1 MIFWFNNPSVNGI
14 EEIEKRG
21 CKCIPTFLNIEGKV
35 ACACRVEKVGGTK
48 KILLIFLARKV

>member
-1 MIFWFNNPSVNGI
+1 MNGI